1 LITHIYP
8 AIPKTVVKG
17 ALKENSMTFHCK
29 NYDIE
34 NDRCKKLSGECVP
47 ARKGCVL
54 EGRMVVSDELAEK
67 IQRINEET
75 ARRGKD

>member
-1 LITHIYP
+1 
-8 AIPKTVVKG
+8 
-17 ALKENSMTFHCK
+17 MTFHCK

-34 NDRCKKLSGECVP
+34 DDKCNKLKGECVP

-67 IQRINEET
+67 IRSIDEQT
-75 ARRGKD
+75 VRRKKDTL